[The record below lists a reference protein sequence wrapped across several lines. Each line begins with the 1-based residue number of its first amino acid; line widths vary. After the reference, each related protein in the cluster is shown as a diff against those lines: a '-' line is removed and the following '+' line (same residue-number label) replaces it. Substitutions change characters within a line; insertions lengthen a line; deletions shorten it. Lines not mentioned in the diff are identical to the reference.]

1 MRNQGRNVKLEQKR
15 EPGIEISTGMKAA
28 EP

>member
-15 EPGIEISTGMKAA
+15 EPGIEISTGMRSV